1 MTSIMLNKGAHGFQ
15 WKLIKRPWI
24 FDGFGSAP
32 IKQLSRLTSAPCC
45 NSSYRPR
52 RPNPPCANAPAN
64 FRSYRSAPAARGG
77 GVPAD
82 HSQRRLQAQ
91 PPLPSGSATPSNT
104 STRGSPSRTC
114 SEDPAPRG
122 TPSPTN
128 TSIVDSSHTR
138 SEGAAPQGTPILDA
152 RRRHSHHR
160 NRRLRRPL
168 CSTRET
174 YRQCR
179 RWAGLPQWQWPAHQY
194 LLGWVR
200 TS

>member
-45 NSSYRPR
+45 NSSNRPR
-52 RPNPPCANAPAN
+52 RPNPPCTNAPAN

-128 TSIVDSSHTR
+128 TSIVDSSHTH
-138 SEGAAPQGTPILDA
+138 AARVQHPRAHP
-152 RRRHSHHR
+152 S
-160 NRRLRRPL
+160 
-168 CSTRET
+168 STRVGAT
-174 YRQCR
+174 ATTATADCGGLFAQRAKLTDSADGGRACR
-179 RWAGLPQWQWPAHQY
+179 NGNGQ
-194 LLGWVR
+194 R
-200 TS
+200 TNIS